1 MCGIAGYIG
10 NPVNEKATFDL
21 INQLMIKTE
30 VRGEHATGF
39 WATLGDKRVLFHKEP
54 VKSSVFVKH
63 DLWKDLE
70 EKYTPDLLIGHCRW
84 TSPGGGPEKVN
95 KNNHP
100 HVSKDCRVAL
110 VHNGKIPEYN
120 YLKKKYETLTDC
132 DSEILLRIFE
142 SGETYHD
149 QITYLRKAM
158 PKVWEDTP
166 DQLMHRIFGLKQI
179 FSEVN
184 YGAMAVAIGERLD
197 EGKRSLFLFRNN
209 FRPITIIDLRK
220 SLGQIFFASTP
231 ELFRQ
236 AWDSSELA
244 KSLIPADQPVIELPD
259 DWIYSFVLDHNDI
272 EIRRLKVNKTR
283 RYGQWEQPE
292 EEETEIPKSETQYDR
307 SKLDVITNLDESE
320 EPKPIPKSTFSLMP
334 KEFSSNGNHVWNANE
349 VIKGKHQYR
358 RNPYGGISLP
368 GEDFSDDVDGGAST
382 LRRESSVSTNI
393 LNRGFQ
399 EIHSE
404 NEEILTS
411 AKKFTKLCEKATSLL
426 DEISTNVYNTVQ
438 EGSMLQ
444 EEINQLI
451 DNIEETITDLE
462 STNYLLK
469 KC

>member
-1 MCGIAGYIG
+1 LCGIAGYIG
-10 NPVNEKATFDL
+10 NPINEKATFDL

-39 WATLGDKRVLFHKEP
+39 WATLNSKQVLFHKEP
-54 VKSSVFVKH
+54 VKSSIFVKH
-63 DLWKDLE
+63 DLWRDLE
-70 EKYTPDLLIGHCRW
+70 NKYTPDLLIGHCRW
-84 TSPGGGPEKVN
+84 TSLGGGSEKIN

-100 HVSKDCRVAL
+100 HVSKDYRVAL

-120 YLKKKYETLTDC
+120 YLKKKYNTVTDC

-149 QITYLRKAM
+149 QISHLRKSM
-158 PKVWEDTP
+158 PKIWEDTP

-184 YGAMAVAIGERLD
+184 YGAMAVAVGERL

-259 DWIYSFVLDHNDI
+259 DWIYSFVLDHNNI

-283 RYGQWEQPE
+283 RYGQWEQNE
-292 EEETEIPKSETQYDR
+292 EEQDIEIPKSTSQYSR
-307 SKLDVITNLDESE
+307 SKLDVITNLDDSE
-320 EPKPIPKSTFSLMP
+320 EPIIESKSTLCLMP
-334 KEFSSNGNHVWNANE
+334 KEFSSNKNHVWNANE
-349 VIKGKHQYR
+349 ITKGKHHYK
-358 RNPYGGISLP
+358 RNPYGSVSLP
-368 GEDFSDDVDGGAST
+368 GEDFSDDVDGSTST
-382 LRRESSVSTNI
+382 LRREHSVSTNI
-393 LNRGFQ
+393 LNKGFQ
-399 EIHSE
+399 EIHE

-411 AKKFTKLCEKATSLL
+411 AKKLTTLCEKATNLL
-426 DEISTNVYNTVQ
+426 DQIGTHVYNTVQ
-438 EGSMLQ
+438 EGSMSQ
-444 EEINQLI
+444 EEINEI
-451 DNIEETITDLE
+451 IESLKETITDLE
-462 STNYLLK
+462 STKCILK
-469 KC
+469 M